1 MDRQAVQERFG
12 IIGTSDALRRV
23 LDRVRQVARTDITV
37 LLEGE
42 SGVGKEL
49 FAQALHGI
57 GSRKHEKLV
66 VVNCGAIPEGL
77 IEAELF
83 GAEKGAYTGS
93 VERRTGYFEEA
104 DGGTIFL
111 DEIGELPVQAQV
123 RLLRVLENGTFSRVG
138 SSAPQQVDVRVVA
151 ATNKDLGREVAAGR
165 FREDLYYRLS
175 TVIVRVPPIRDR
187 REDIVPIFEAL
198 LYRAAQRYDAP
209 LRRLDASARDLL
221 THYAWPGN
229 VREIRNVAEQ
239 AAVLVRGDTL
249 AADDLRPFLRGVSA
263 GGLVVLPKEEADDRE
278 LLYRALLELRAE
290 MNDVKGVLRRLV
302 GREEASAPAVPLPA
316 SFSVPA
322 TGRTTLIPD
331 LDPFSDRGDDFA
343 GPTPGDYDR
352 YVEDVPYV
360 LEEDEAREATPDE
373 STPDEAAPDE
383 AAPDDEAVP
392 GEAAEAPAGALLTEG
407 SALRLGPGALPTME
421 EAEQALI
428 AEALRRAG
436 GNRRETAKALGISER
451 TLYRKIKDLEA
462 LGVEV

>member
-1 MDRQAVQERFG
+1 MDRQALQERFG

-49 FAQALHGI
+49 FAQAIHGI
-57 GSRKHEKLV
+57 GDRKHKKLV

-138 SSAPQQVDVRVVA
+138 SSTQQQVDVRVVA
-151 ATNKDLGREVAAGR
+151 ATNKDLGREVGAGR

-175 TVIVRVPPIRDR
+175 TVVVRIPPIRR
-187 REDIVPIFEAL
+187 RAEDIVPIFETL
-198 LYRAAQRYDAP
+198 LYRASQRFDAP
-209 LRRLDASARDLL
+209 LRKLDAGAHDLL
-221 THYAWPGN
+221 TRYNWPGN

-239 AAVLVRGDTL
+239 AAVLIRGNAVT
-249 AADDLRPFLRGVSA
+249 ADDLRPFLRGVSA
-263 GGLVVLPKEEADDRE
+263 GSLVVLPKENGEARERE
-278 LLYRALLELRAE
+278 LLYRALLELRSE
-290 MNDVKGVLRRLV
+290 VNDIKAVLRRLA
-302 GREEASAPAVPLPA
+302 GSAEAIPLPA
-316 SFSVPA
+316 SFAAPDPNGPA
-322 TGRTTLIPD
+322 SISAADLFSSTGL
-331 LDPFSDRGDDFA
+331 FGGERGDEAFA
-343 GPTPGDYDR
+343 PPAEDEDYDR

-360 LEEDEAREATPDE
+360 LEEDEEPARDE
-373 STPDEAAPDE
+373 GPRD
-383 AAPDDEAVP
+383 VP
-392 GEAAEAPAGALLTEG
+392 TGEETEPNLTGLLTEG

-421 EAEQALI
+421 ETEQALI
-428 AEALRRAG
+428 AEALRRFD